1 MPEAVVVASWLKPV
15 TVRLF
20 RVVEP
25 VTVSLEIVVVANV
38 DEPLTINNPFIV
50 VVDKVV
56 VPVTEKLL
64 LIVVEPFMV
73 VVAKVEVPVIV
84 MLVKLEDDAVL
95 IICPFQ

>member
-1 MPEAVVVASWLKPV
+1 MVASWLKPV